1 MRDDFRTIIYGVL
14 IGFVVVLV
22 VWIGYVYV
30 ASCGF
35 SLGCERAAAVERT
48 PIPTLPAATL
58 PAPAASEGQVNLE
71 KCRVAAADLIGAWV
85 SAGYPETETFTFT
98 DVNGTSCEAT
108 FADDVAP
115 LFVEANLWYPGA
127 ISCSTCHGSNLAAA
141 SAQLDLSTYDGIVAG
156 SRRSSETAPG
166 TDILGGG
173 SWEDSI
179 LYQQLVVLKTMPFGR
194 PPDLPPEGPVV
205 SAGVPIQ

>member
-1 MRDDFRTIIYGVL
+1 MRDDFQKILYGVL

-30 ASCGF
+30 AACGF

-58 PAPAASEGQVNLE
+58 PAPKPAEGQANLT
-71 KCRVAAADLIGAWV
+71 KCRVAAANLIGAWV
-85 SAGYPETETFTFT
+85 SAGYPETEPFPFT
-98 DVNGTSCEAT
+98 DADGVACQGT
-108 FADDVAP
+108 FAEDVAP

-127 ISCSTCHGSNLAAA
+127 IACSTCHGSNLEAA
-141 SAQLDLSTYDGIVAG
+141 SAQLDLSTYSGIVAG
-156 SRRSSETAPG
+156 SRRASESAQG

-173 SWEDSI
+173 VWEDSI
-179 LYQQLVVLKTMPFGR
+179 LYRMLVVDKTMPFGR
-194 PPDLPPEGPVV
+194 PPDSPPEGPVIP
-205 SAGVPIQ
+205 AGTPQE